1 MFLGVWRNKGGNV
14 LNFRFM
20 ANDTLTTN
28 EALEAMNQAGKE
40 GQN

>member
-1 MFLGVWRNKGGNV
+1 MFLGVWRTKGGNV

-20 ANDTLTTN
+20 ANDTLTTS
-28 EALEAMNQAGKE
+28 AAVEAMIQAGKE